1 MLIRVDPAIRADH
14 DELRS
19 LVLEAFDGVELGG
32 VEVRLERCRGSAD
45 SFTGRAY
52 PEPPRRPRPA
62 EGTEYLVRLM
72 VPSLMRNRAYPK
84 TYRYRGRSTAPWI
97 TVHDWRERLVAL
109 AAHEAYHVVQ
119 FRQGL
124 RRSEVVAERWAER
137 VLTSWRASRTGVV
150 PAGRHLALVVDPDAR
165 AAAFVAPDRS
175 APQVQLSLFQ

>member
-1 MLIRVDPAIRADH
+1 MDPAIRADH

-19 LVLEAFDGVELGG
+19 LVLEAFDGVDVGG

-52 PEPPRRPRPA
+52 PEPPRRPKPA
-62 EGTEYLVRLM
+62 EGTRYLVRLV
-72 VPSLMRNRAYPK
+72 VPTILRNRAYPK

-119 FRQGL
+119 FREGL

-137 VLTSWRASRTGVV
+137 ILASWRASQGQTAT
-150 PAGRHLALVVDPDAR
+150 AGRHLALVVDPDAR
-165 AAAFVAPDRS
+165 AAAFVTPDRS
-175 APQVQLSLFQ
+175 QPLVQLSLWP